1 MNEYPILLE
10 NIELETSD
18 IMIEL
23 SDLNCE
29 NNVITA
35 AEVCFEGNSAVAT
48 TANILSKIID
58 TTLKIIEWIFKW
70 INTIWRQLK
79 KIWNMT
85 IGRNKDAKFSRR
97 DLELPVGRI
106 LQGSENPFRLKNLP
120 KIVSID
126 NLKTLKNSI
135 SSYEDIE
142 ELDVSSYI
150 GNCDEKD
157 VVDGLMDCNMYFSL
171 CDNLVRTIE
180 VCQKNAKAD
189 LKTFKKDKDKI
200 KLIQKCVSNS
210 QGLIKLIN
218 DTNVAMLNIER
229 KVYGVNKPHSNV
241 L

>member
-1 MNEYPILLE
+1 MNEYSILLE
-10 NIELETSD
+10 DIELETSD

-29 NNVITA
+29 NNVISA
-35 AEVCFEGNSAVAT
+35 ADICCEGVTVAN
-48 TANILSKIID
+48 AADILSKIID

-120 KIVSID
+120 KVVSID

-135 SSYEDIE
+135 SSYEDME
-142 ELDVSSYI
+142 ELDISSYA

-180 VCQKNAKAD
+180 VCQKKAKAD
-189 LKTFKKDKDKI
+189 LKTFKKDKDKV

>member
-10 NIELETSD
+10 DIELETSD

-35 AEVCFEGNSAVAT
+35 AEICCEGSAVAT
-48 TANILSKIID
+48 AANILSKIID
-58 TTLKIIEWIFKW
+58 ATLKIIEWIFKW

-120 KIVSID
+120 KVVSID

-135 SSYEDIE
+135 SSYEDME
-142 ELDVSSYI
+142 ELDISSYV

-189 LKTFKKDKDKI
+189 LKTFKKDKDKV

>member
-10 NIELETSD
+10 DIELETSD

-35 AEVCFEGNSAVAT
+35 AEICYEGAAVAT
-48 TANILSKIID
+48 AANILSKIID

-120 KIVSID
+120 KVVSID

-135 SSYEDIE
+135 SSYEDVE
-142 ELDVSSYI
+142 ELDVSSYV

-171 CDNLVRTIE
+171 CDNLVHTIE

>member
-10 NIELETSD
+10 DVELESSD
-18 IMIEL
+18 IMIEI
-23 SDLNCE
+23 SDLICE
-29 NNVITA
+29 NNTLSA
-35 AEVCFEGNSAVAT
+35 AEVCFEGVAVAN
-48 TANILSKIID
+48 AADILSKIID

-97 DLELPVGRI
+97 DLELPVEKI

-120 KIVSID
+120 KVISID

-135 SSYEDIE
+135 SSYEDME
-142 ELDVSSYI
+142 ELDISSYV

-180 VCQKNAKAD
+180 VCQKKAKAD
-189 LKTFKKDKDKI
+189 LKTFKKDKDKV

>member
-10 NIELETSD
+10 DIELETSD

-35 AEVCFEGNSAVAT
+35 AEICCEGVAVAT
-48 TANILSKIID
+48 AADILSKIID
-58 TTLKIIEWIFKW
+58 ATLKIIEWIFKW

-85 IGRNKDAKFSRR
+85 IGRNKNAKFSRR

-120 KIVSID
+120 KVVSID

-135 SSYEDIE
+135 SSYEDME
-142 ELDVSSYI
+142 ELDISSYV

-171 CDNLVRTIE
+171 CDNLVHTIE

-189 LKTFKKDKDKI
+189 LKTFKKDKDKV

>member
-10 NIELETSD
+10 DVELESSD
-18 IMIEL
+18 IMIEI
-23 SDLNCE
+23 SDLICE
-29 NNVITA
+29 NNTLSA
-35 AEVCFEGNSAVAT
+35 AEVCFEGNDAVAT
-48 TANILSKIID
+48 AADILSKIID

-120 KIVSID
+120 KVVSID

-135 SSYEDIE
+135 SSYEDME
-142 ELDVSSYI
+142 ELDISSYV

-171 CDNLVRTIE
+171 CDNLVRSIE
-180 VCQKNAKAD
+180 VCQKKAKAD
-189 LKTFKKDKDKI
+189 LKTFKKDKDKV

>member
-10 NIELETSD
+10 DIELETSD

-29 NNVITA
+29 NNVISA
-35 AEVCFEGNSAVAT
+35 AEICCEGVAVAN
-48 TANILSKIID
+48 AADILSKIID

-97 DLELPVGRI
+97 DLELPVGSI

-120 KIVSID
+120 KVVSID
-126 NLKTLKNSI
+126 NLKILKNSI
-135 SSYEDIE
+135 SSYEDME
-142 ELDVSSYI
+142 ELDILSYV

-180 VCQKNAKAD
+180 VCQKKAKAD
-189 LKTFKKDKDKI
+189 LKTFKKDKDKV

>member
-10 NIELETSD
+10 DIELETSD

-29 NNVITA
+29 NNVISA
-35 AEVCFEGNSAVAT
+35 AEICCEGVAVAT
-48 TANILSKIID
+48 AADILSKIID
-58 TTLKIIEWIFKW
+58 ATLKIIEWIFKW

-120 KIVSID
+120 KVVSID

-135 SSYEDIE
+135 SSYEDME
-142 ELDVSSYI
+142 ELDISSYV
-150 GNCDEKD
+150 GSCDEKD

-180 VCQKNAKAD
+180 VCQKKAKAD
-189 LKTFKKDKDKI
+189 LKTFKKDKDKV

-218 DTNVAMLNIER
+218 DANVAMLNIER

>member
-10 NIELETSD
+10 DIELETSD

-35 AEVCFEGNSAVAT
+35 AEICYEGAVVAT
-48 TANILSKIID
+48 AADILSKIID
-58 TTLKIIEWIFKW
+58 ATLKIIEWIFKW

-120 KIVSID
+120 KVVSID

-135 SSYEDIE
+135 SSYEDME
-142 ELDVSSYI
+142 ELDISSYV

-189 LKTFKKDKDKI
+189 LKTFKKDKDKV

>member
-10 NIELETSD
+10 DIELETSD

-35 AEVCFEGNSAVAT
+35 AEICCEGVAVAN
-48 TANILSKIID
+48 AADILSKIID

-120 KIVSID
+120 KVVSID

-135 SSYEDIE
+135 SSYEDME
-142 ELDVSSYI
+142 ELDISPYV

-180 VCQKNAKAD
+180 VCQKKAKTD
-189 LKTFKKDKDKI
+189 LKTFKKDKDKV

>member
-10 NIELETSD
+10 DVELETSD

-29 NNVITA
+29 NNILSA
-35 AEVCFEGNSAVAT
+35 AEVCFEGNGVVAT

-58 TTLKIIEWIFKW
+58 AVIKIIEWIFKW

-79 KIWNMT
+79 KIWNAT
-85 IGRNKDAKFSRR
+85 IGRNKDAKFTRR
-97 DLELPVGRI
+97 DLEIPVERV
-106 LQGSENPFRLKNLP
+106 LRGSENPFRLKNLP
-120 KIVSID
+120 KVVSID
-126 NLKTLKNSI
+126 SLKTLKNSI
-135 SSYEDIE
+135 STYEDIG
-142 ELDVSSYI
+142 ELDVSLFV

>member
-10 NIELETSD
+10 DIELETSD

-29 NNVITA
+29 NNVMTA
-35 AEVCFEGNSAVAT
+35 AEICCEGVAVAT
-48 TANILSKIID
+48 AADILSKIID

-120 KIVSID
+120 KVVSID

-135 SSYEDIE
+135 SSYEDME
-142 ELDVSSYI
+142 ELDISSYV

-180 VCQKNAKAD
+180 VCQKKAKVD